1 MNKNRLIR
9 HILFIAFAAS
19 LLITYVILYLVSKND
34 SGVYN
39 WTLSNNKEF
48 YERDIKFNKDYLV
61 GALLSLILLFY
72 SIYDYIQDKNN
83 KSNKQGF
90 MLIITI
96 MPLLMSLYSLS
107 VFFKEL
113 VQSAV
118 DEKYV
123 FSYTGCQMYLY
134 LGIAAMVLFFA
145 GLFYVLENRKKNN

>member
-48 YERDIKFNKDYLV
+48 YERDIEFNTDYLI
-61 GALLSLILLFY
+61 GALLSLFLLFY

-90 MLIITI
+90 MVIITI

-113 VQSAV
+113 VKSV
-118 DEKYV
+118 VKEYD
-123 FSYTGCQMYLY
+123 FSYKGYQMYLY
-134 LGIAAMVLFFA
+134 LGIAAMILFFA

>member
-39 WTLSNNKEF
+39 WTLSNNQEF

-72 SIYDYIQDKNN
+72 SIYDYIEDKNN

-113 VQSAV
+113 VQSV
-118 DEKYV
+118 IDNYD
-123 FSYTGCQMYLY
+123 FSYKGNQMYLY